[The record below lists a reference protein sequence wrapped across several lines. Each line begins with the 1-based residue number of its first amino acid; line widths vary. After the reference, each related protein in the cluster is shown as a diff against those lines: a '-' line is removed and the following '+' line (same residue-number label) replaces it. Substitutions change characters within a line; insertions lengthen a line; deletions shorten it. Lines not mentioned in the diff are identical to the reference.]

1 MGHNFKDHVRDWTSS
16 TWHKTHNWKTGTGK
30 LIKRALNKKIRKHK
44 SKEEPY
50 DCKHV
55 DKIPNDS

>member
-1 MGHNFKDHVRDWTSS
+1 MGNNFKNHVRDWTSK

-50 DCKHV
+50 
-55 DKIPNDS
+55 